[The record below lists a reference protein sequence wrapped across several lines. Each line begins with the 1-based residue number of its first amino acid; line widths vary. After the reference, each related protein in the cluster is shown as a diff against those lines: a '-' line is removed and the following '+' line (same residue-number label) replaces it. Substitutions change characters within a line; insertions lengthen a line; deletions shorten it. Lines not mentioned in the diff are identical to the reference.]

1 MIFFWLN
8 DLLDIHAEMLVTMF
22 ICTQNFKYFKMIFVN
37 DSGCNVP
44 TAELMQTL
52 ASILL
57 AWVIMTLWL
66 WFTLTNF
73 SWDIEKE
80 KSFEQLVLI
89 T

>member
-8 DLLDIHAEMLVTMF
+8 DLLAEMLVTMF
-22 ICTQNFKYFKMIFVN
+22 IYIQNFKYFKMIFVN
-37 DSGCNVP
+37 DFGCNVP

-57 AWVIMTLWL
+57 VWVIMTLWL